1 MDESGFHNLVA
12 QFGVYTG
19 TVIVCFISGFV
30 PVVNAEIYLLLV
42 AAMIPKSLFIPVLLL
57 ATMGQMSAKSLI
69 YLSGKGVIRLPF
81 KRIEKG
87 VARMEKR
94 MADWESGI
102 GTFMFVSAFSGF
114 PPFYLSTFAAGA
126 MRLRFNYFLISGFSG
141 RLLRFGVVM
150 FFPQLFKE
158 LFV

>member
-19 TVIVCFISGFV
+19 TVVVCFISGFI
-30 PVVNAEIYLLLV
+30 PLVNAEIYLLLV
-42 AAMIPKSLFIPVLLL
+42 AAMIPKPLFIPVLLL
-57 ATMGQMSAKSLI
+57 ATLGQMSAKSLI
-69 YLSGKGVIRLPF
+69 YLTGKGVIRLPF

-87 VARMEKR
+87 VASMEKR

-126 MRLRFNYFLISGFSG
+126 MRLRFNYFLLTGFSG
-141 RLLRFGVVM
+141 RLLRFGVIM
-150 FFPQLFKE
+150 FFPQLFRE
-158 LFV
+158 LFM

>member
-1 MDESGFHNLVA
+1 MDESGFNNLVA

-57 ATMGQMSAKSLI
+57 ATIGQMSAKSLI
-69 YLSGKGVIRLPF
+69 YLTGKGVIHLPF

-87 VARMEKR
+87 VASMEKR
-94 MADWESGI
+94 MTDWESGI

-126 MRLRFNYFLISGFSG
+126 MRLRFNYFLLSGFSG

-158 LFV
+158 LFM